1 MTFAAFSAV
10 STSLRE
16 RIPRVLAVLFVA
28 LSLFIQAGCAEMR
41 IRNGSQAHIAAGD
54 YEQGVRLLE
63 QGLKEYPES
72 TQLRGSLIQARA
84 AALTKLLSD
93 AAALRAAGKLDEAN
107 ALLKRAQA
115 LDPQNPRMAALMAE
129 LLTER
134 RQEEALVEAN
144 AWLAKQRRDMALR
157 VIEQA
162 LKDNPRHAG
171 LLSLQRRLELE
182 QRQAQVRASQAV
194 LAEMRPISLD
204 FRDASLRTVLD
215 VVSRNSGINFVI
227 DKDVRSDTRVT
238 VYLRNAKVED
248 ALDLIVSTNQ
258 LAKKVI
264 DSKTIV
270 IYPNTADKQKEHQEQ
285 VVRVFYL
292 ASAEAKGAAAFLK
305 SMLKIRD
312 PFVDERSNM
321 LSLRETPENIQL
333 AERLIALYDAGEP
346 EVLLEVEVMEVSST
360 RLTDLGIKYPD
371 AFSLTPLSPSGGSDL
386 TLGNIRG
393 LNSDRIALGV
403 SGLIVNLKR
412 EVGDFT
418 TLANPKIRARNKEKA
433 KILIGDK
440 IPVISATTG
449 QTGFVAD
456 TVSYLDVGI
465 KLDVEPT
472 VYADDEVAIKV
483 ALEVSA
489 LGSSVK
495 TSSGTLAYQIG
506 TRNASTLLRLR
517 DGETQMLG
525 GLISRED
532 RSKAS
537 RVPGAGDLP
546 VLGRLFSSQQDN
558 SLRTEL
564 VLAITPHILRN
575 IRHPEAN
582 ETELWVGTE
591 MAPKL
596 RPVGGLR
603 ASVAQD
609 SGAAAAP
616 PAGPAAA
623 AAQPGLAQAGSPE
636 PQKAEGASVSGL
648 KWAAPTEGKVGDV
661 LEFKLALN
669 SSVPL
674 RGLPMEFAFDKSR
687 LQLVE
692 VQEGEYF
699 RQGGTATSFSTSG
712 DGKDGTV
719 RVGVLRNMPS
729 GASGEGLLL
738 TLRLKALAAGVA
750 EVRIAGAQPVGV
762 SAIAPALALP
772 PALSL
777 SIK

>member
-1 MTFAAFSAV
+1 MSMAASSAV
-10 STSLRE
+10 SASVRVSM
-16 RIPRVLAVLFVA
+16 PRVLAVLHVA
-28 LSLFIQAGCAEMR
+28 LSFFVLAGCAEMR
-41 IRNGSQAHIAAGD
+41 IRNGSQTQLASGD
-54 YEQGVRLLE
+54 YEQAVHTLE

-93 AAALRAAGKLDEAN
+93 AAALRAAGKLEEAN
-107 ALLKRAQA
+107 ALLKRAQG

-129 LLTER
+129 LATER

-144 AWLAKQRRDMALR
+144 AWVAKQRRDMALR

-182 QRQAQVRASQAV
+182 QRQAQVRASQAM
-194 LAEMRPISLD
+194 LAETRPISLD

-215 VVSRNSGINFVI
+215 IVSRNSGINFVI

-258 LAKKVI
+258 LTKKVL

-371 AFSLTPLSPSGGSDL
+371 SFSLTPLSPSGGSDL

-393 LNSDRIALGV
+393 INSDRIALGV

-449 QTGFVAD
+449 QAGFVAD

-472 VYADDEVAIKV
+472 VYADDEVAIRV

-489 LGSSVK
+489 LGSAVK

-532 RSKAS
+532 RTKAS
-537 RVPGAGDLP
+537 RIPGAGDLP

-603 ASVAQD
+603 ASVTQD
-609 SGAAAAP
+609 SSPAAAPTAGAAAAP
-616 PAGPAAA
+616 
-623 AAQPGLAQAGSPE
+623 AQPGLAGSPD
-636 PQKAEGASVSGL
+636 PQKAESASDSKL
-648 KWAAPTEGKVGDV
+648 KWTAPAEGKVGDV
-661 LEFKLALN
+661 LDVKLELN

-674 RGLPMEFAFDKSR
+674 RGLPMEVAFDKSR

-699 RQGGTATSFSTSG
+699 RQGGTPTSFSTSG

-719 RVGVLRNMPS
+719 RVGVLRNTPT
-729 GASGEGLLL
+729 GAAGEGVLL
-738 TLRLKALAAGVA
+738 TLRLKALAVGVA
-750 EVRIAGAQPVGV
+750 EVHVTGAQPVGV
-762 SAIAPALALP
+762 STVPPALALP
-772 PALSL
+772 PALSV

>member
-1 MTFAAFSAV
+1 MTFDAFSTA
-10 STSLRE
+10 SASLRL
-16 RIPRVLAVLFVA
+16 RMQRRPAALLVVA
-28 LSLFIQAGCAEMR
+28 LSFLILAGCAEIR
-41 IRNGSQAHIAAGD
+41 IRNNSQAHIAAGD
-54 YEQGVRLLE
+54 YEQGVRMLE

-72 TQLRGSLIQARA
+72 TQLRSSLIQARA
-84 AALTKLLSD
+84 AGLTKMLSD

-107 ALLKRAQA
+107 VLLKRAQG

-129 LLTER
+129 LAIER
-134 RQEEALVEAN
+134 RQDEALVEAN
-144 AWLAKQRRDMALR
+144 AWVAKQRRDTALR
-157 VIEQA
+157 AIEQA

-171 LLSLQRRLELE
+171 LLSLQRRLEIE
-182 QRQAQVRASQAV
+182 QRQAQVRASHAM
-194 LAEMRPISLD
+194 LAETRPISLD

-215 VVSRNSGINFVI
+215 IVSRNSGINFVI

-258 LAKKVI
+258 LTKKVI

-270 IYPNTADKQKEHQEQ
+270 IYPNTADKHKEHQEQ

-371 AFSLTPLSPSGGSDL
+371 SFSLTPLSPSGGSDL

-472 VYADDEVAIKV
+472 VYADDEVAIRV

-489 LGSSVK
+489 LGSAVK

-537 RVPGAGDLP
+537 RIPGAGDLP

-609 SGAAAAP
+609 SSAAAAST
-616 PAGPAAA
+616 AGPAAA
-623 AAQPGLAQAGSPE
+623 PAQAGAPE
-636 PQKAEGASVSGL
+636 PTKAESASDSKL
-648 KWAAPTEGKVGDV
+648 KWTAPVEGKVGDV
-661 LEFKLALN
+661 LDVKLELN
-669 SSVPL
+669 SSVAL
-674 RGLPMEFAFDKSR
+674 RGLPMEITFDRSR

-699 RQGGTATSFSTSG
+699 RQGGTPTSFSTSG

-719 RVGVLRNMPS
+719 RVGVLRNTPS
-729 GASGEGLLL
+729 GAAGEGVLL
-738 TLRLKALAAGVA
+738 TLRLKALAVGVA
-750 EVRIAGAQPVGV
+750 EVHITGAQPVGV
-762 SAIAPALALP
+762 STVPPALALP
-772 PALSL
+772 PALSV